1 MEFVITPDELRRA
14 LAEIEAAEKNG
25 FMYCE
30 TVFVLVSAGR
40 NLNLCRAEY
49 SDLWE
54 KAHPLNGHLDWGRF
68 QAVTRT
74 NKFKNGKLIP
84 IKEKP

>member
-30 TVFVLVSAGR
+30 SVFTLTSAGR
-40 NLNLCRAEY
+40 DLDSCRAEY

-54 KAHPLNGHLDWGRF
+54 KARLTNGTFNWGRF
-68 QAVTRT
+68 QGVTRT